1 LQPFFGG
8 FFIPHFASEPMEREG
23 LASLSLADPVW
34 GETNSNH
41 QWLAA
46 IFGGFFIPHFASE
59 PMEQEGLAS
68 LSLADPV
75 WGEIKQQAPM
85 ACSHFRRFFYSA
97 LCKRTYG
104 M

>member
-1 LQPFFGG
+1 VFTINRQWLAAIFGG
-8 FFIPHFASEPMEREG
+8 FFIPHFASDPMECEG

-34 GETNSNH
+34 GETNY
-41 QWLAA
+41 Q
-46 IFGGFFIPHFASE
+46 P
-59 PMEQEGLAS
+59 
-68 LSLADPV
+68 
-75 WGEIKQQAPM
+75 PM